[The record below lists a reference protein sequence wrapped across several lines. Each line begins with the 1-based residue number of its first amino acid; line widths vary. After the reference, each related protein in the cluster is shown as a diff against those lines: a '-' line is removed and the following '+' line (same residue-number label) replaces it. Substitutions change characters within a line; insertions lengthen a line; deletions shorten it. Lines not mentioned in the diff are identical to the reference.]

1 MKQPE
6 RNFWLD
12 VSLFVTFLSTVFTG
26 LLLWRVIPNSN
37 PSVFAGIDRT
47 VWLAFHVGSG
57 LLGLSGVIIH
67 IVWHW
72 SWLKAL
78 RGRSLRTLKRPVR
91 ANRVIDR
98 ITWIAFIA
106 TNVFGMLVWL
116 LSAGLPAE
124 AIKIFDRLHVTASI
138 VWLVFLVAHL
148 VLHQHWVESAIRR
161 YLPFG
166 SATNIKLNKERQS

>member
-1 MKQPE
+1 
-6 RNFWLD
+6 L
-12 VSLFVTFLSTVFTG
+12 T
-26 LLLWRVIPNSN
+26 
-37 PSVFAGIDRT
+37 
-47 VWLAFHVGSG
+47 G

-91 ANRVIDR
+91 ANRVADR

-116 LSAGLPAE
+116 LSAGLSAE
-124 AIKIFDRLHVTASI
+124 AIKIFDRLHVAASI
-138 VWLVFLVAHL
+138 IWLVFLVAHL